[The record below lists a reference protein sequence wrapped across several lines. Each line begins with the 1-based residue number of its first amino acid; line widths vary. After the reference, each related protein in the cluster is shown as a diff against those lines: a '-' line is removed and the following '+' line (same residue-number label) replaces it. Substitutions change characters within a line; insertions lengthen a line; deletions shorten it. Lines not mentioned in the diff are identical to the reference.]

1 MSASFGTVLQLK
13 GTPMEFVAI
22 RPGTFMMGCSA
33 GDTEC
38 YSEEKPLHEVEIT
51 KPFEIGKY
59 QVTQAQYQEVMG
71 ANPSYFPGP
80 NHPVEG
86 VSWEDA
92 QKFCEKLNARKDG
105 FLYRLPTEAEWEYA
119 ARGGNSAARYGPLPE
134 VAWYHDNSEGST
146 HPVGQ
151 KKPNGFGL
159 YDTLGNVW
167 EWVQDRYGQEYYSQ
181 SPDRDPPG
189 PLSGEYRVARG
200 GSWRGIAR
208 GLARVSSRYV
218 LRGSVRSIVVG
229 FRCAREKA
237 KNPTADAR

>member
-1 MSASFGTVLQLK
+1 MSTQQIQPNSPPTPSQPGKFVPSTV
-13 GTPMEFVAI
+13 TAN
-22 RPGTFMMGCSA
+22 A
-33 GDTEC
+33 GDNLTW
-38 YSEEKPLHEVEIT
+38 YNTDKQPHWPT
-51 KPFEIGKY
+51 PN
-59 QVTQAQYQEVMG
+59 A
-71 ANPSYFPGP
+71 ANKAAWF
-80 NHPVEG
+80 
-86 VSWEDA
+86 
-92 QKFCEKLNARKDG
+92 
-105 FLYRLPTEAEWEYA
+105 EAEWEYA
-119 ARGGNSAARYGPLPE
+119 ARGGNPAARYGPLAE

-167 EWVQDRYGQEYYSQ
+167 EWVQDRYGQEYYSH

-229 FRCAREKA
+229 FRCAREKT
-237 KNPTADAR
+237 KKLTADQR